1 MLHLP
6 RACQIQPTSWRRVP
20 RAIITISSPV
30 LFPNSFRNTYST
42 VAAENGNH
50 VPVHIDAR
58 LNDNRYRVV
67 HLLGQSSFSTV
78 WLAHDNLTS
87 RYVAVKVCTA
97 DSDAANRESE
107 VLSRLGSVAMTT
119 QHAGKSMIPTLRDLF
134 TVSGPNGHHIC
145 LVSEPTRG
153 SLEKARTPAYH
164 PFPLDVVRSLA
175 AQLALAVSFIHSQGL
190 VHGDIRVNN
199 ALVGFS
205 PSACHI
211 NNLSVPELYAKY
223 GAPLAGNIDSPNG
236 IAPIDLF
243 IPANELTLPQA
254 RLVLSD
260 FRSSFDEE
268 KEVRYQSHA
277 PVGLHPPDLFLPPY
291 PTLNFASDIWSLGAA
306 IFEEYIIAEKA
317 LQANGL
323 NRIDAHGKRIIP
335 TDWWDTNGYMNHLD
349 WDPEDWDRHGYE
361 FGCDWRYESGLS
373 EIDTLESQLHYRVLD
388 PRGNEIGEEE
398 FQMILSMLRTL
409 LAFKGADRPNAEGVL
424 ELEWMRKYALPAYEE
439 ARRVWD

>member
-6 RACQIQPTSWRRVP
+6 RACRIRPASGRRV
-20 RAIITISSPV
+20 ANSILTISPPT
-30 LFPNSFRNTYST
+30 LFRKPFGNRYST
-42 VAAENGNH
+42 VAAENVNH

-58 LNDNRYRVV
+58 LNNNRYRVV
-67 HLLGQSSFSTV
+67 DLLGHSSFSTV
-78 WLAHDNLTS
+78 WLAHMF
-87 RYVAVKVCTA
+87 AVEVCTA

-107 VLSRLGSVAMTT
+107 VLSRLSSVAITT
-119 QHAGKSMIPTLRDLF
+119 QHAGKSMIQTLLDRF

-153 SLEKARTPAYH
+153 SLEKAKTPSYYD
-164 PFPLDVVRSLA
+164 FPLDVVRSLA

-190 VHGDIRVNN
+190 VHGDVRINN

-223 GAPLAGNIDSPNG
+223 GAPLAGIDSPNST
-236 IAPIDLF
+236 APIDLF
-243 IPANELTLPQA
+243 IPANELTPRQA
-254 RLVLSD
+254 RLILSD
-260 FRSSFDEE
+260 FRSSFDP
-268 KEVRYQSHA
+268 KNEVRYQSHA
-277 PVGLHPPDLFLPPY
+277 PVGLHPPDLFFSPY

-306 IFEEYIIAEKA
+306 ISELEYTIAGEA

-335 TDWWDTNGYMNHLD
+335 TDWWDMNGHMEHLD
-349 WDPEDWDRHGYE
+349 WDRGYIFDWE
-361 FGCDWRYESGLS
+361 WVDWRYDSGLC
-373 EIDTLESQLHYRVLD
+373 EIDTLESLLHHCVFE
-388 PRGNEIGEEE
+388 PRGAEIGEEE
-398 FQMILSMLRTL
+398 REMILSMLKTL
-409 LAFKGADRPNAEGVL
+409 LAFKGANRPSAEGVL

-439 ARRVWD
+439 ARRGWD